1 MAVITIASTPSHV
14 LLGEAVGTNEF
25 FLKPKFI
32 NDSKE
37 RESERKD
44 EVILKRINKKIKK
57 KKKKKK
63 ERKEKACQD

>member
-37 RESERKD
+37 REREKRWSYFKKD
-44 EVILKRINKKIKK
+44 
-57 KKKKKK
+57 
-63 ERKEKACQD
+63 